1 MFGDKNYNET
11 ISNVSELITKG
22 TTPSTIGYSFT
33 NAGVNFVKVEN
44 ISSNNTLMDN
54 FMHIS
59 DSCNQD
65 MKRSELMQNDL
76 LFSIAGTLGKVAIV
90 DKKIL
95 PANINQALA
104 IIRIDNKKVIP
115 KFLYYALIQ
124 SEIKI
129 QIDNMKIIANRE
141 NLSLQNISDI
151 KFYRPSKKDQ
161 ISFISYVE
169 DIDKLKFEANEIKKK
184 AEIEKENLID
194 KYFR

>member
-169 DIDKLKFEANEIKKK
+169 DIDKLKFVPCTATSPI
-184 AEIEKENLID
+184 LVTLL
-194 KYFR
+194 